1 MDPSEKW
8 KKIQPIRILV
18 IGRAN
23 AGILQRVCNTRE
35 IQKYTTAPGTM
46 WCVFSIVANELT
58 RSQRGEHDIKNVMG
72 FRNNPGFVFRDSR
85 GFQAGGESEFD
96 KVKAFIARRSKS
108 IKLKDQHHA
117 IW

>member
-1 MDPSEKW
+1 MQGSSRGFATHEKYRN
-8 KKIQPIRILV
+8 IQ
-18 IGRAN
+18 
-23 AGILQRVCNTRE
+23 QRRE
-35 IQKYTTAPGTM
+35 QYRFHNFDGFQK
-46 WCVFSIVANELT
+46 
-58 RSQRGEHDIKNVMG
+58 RGEHDIKNVMG